1 MKTELT
7 EDLKTSE
14 TLIEEK
20 DKAPYDESEL
30 AKLNKENEELENQIT
45 TQIQE
50 VATLWNENRE
60 AQEKNTALRIQYELR
75 SNIWI
80 VNDNIEKDH
89 KLFTDELAAARD
101 NQDQLQK

>member
-50 VATLWNENRE
+50 VATL
-60 AQEKNTALRIQYELR
+60 
-75 SNIWI
+75 
-80 VNDNIEKDH
+80 
-89 KLFTDELAAARD
+89 
-101 NQDQLQK
+101 

>member
-30 AKLNKENEELENQIT
+30 AKLDKENEELEKQIT
-45 TQIQE
+45 
-50 VATLWNENRE
+50 A
-60 AQEKNTALRIQYELR
+60 
-75 SNIWI
+75 
-80 VNDNIEKDH
+80 
-89 KLFTDELAAARD
+89 
-101 NQDQLQK
+101 